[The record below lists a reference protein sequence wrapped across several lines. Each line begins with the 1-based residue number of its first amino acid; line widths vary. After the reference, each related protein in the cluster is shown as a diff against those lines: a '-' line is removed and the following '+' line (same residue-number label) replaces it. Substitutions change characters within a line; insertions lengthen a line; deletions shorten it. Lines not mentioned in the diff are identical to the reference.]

1 MTKNIFWI
9 ALGTVLAYLCW
20 WLLPFYLPGKKAA
33 HGSPEFIAQESA
45 KLNQGLPALL
55 DKETELTITEPAHG
69 MLIYKYRL
77 INVTAAQVD
86 HEKFRLGSKPQ
97 LVQLACSRPETREE
111 YLSKAVSL
119 RYSYFDKD
127 KQHVA
132 TIDVTPADCG
142 M

>member
-1 MTKNIFWI
+1 MIKNLSWI
-9 ALGTVLAYLCW
+9 AVGVAAAYLLW
-20 WLLPFYLPGKKAA
+20 WIVPNYFQGEKAA
-33 HGSPEFIAQESA
+33 PGTPEFIAQASA
-45 KLNQGLPALL
+45 ELNKGLPALL

-77 INVTAAQVD
+77 INLVAAKVD
-86 HEKFRLGSKPQ
+86 HEKFRIGSKPQ

-111 YLSKAVSL
+111 YLSKGVSL

-142 M
+142 L

>member
-1 MTKNIFWI
+1 MMKNISWL
-9 ALGTVLAYLCW
+9 ALGAVAAYLIW
-20 WLLPFYLPGKKAA
+20 WILPGFFSGVKVAP
-33 HGSPEFIAQESA
+33 GSPEFIAQESA
-45 KLNQGLPALL
+45 KLNHGLPALL

-77 INVTAAQVD
+77 INVVAAKFD
-86 HEKFRLGSKPQ
+86 YEKFRVGSKPQ
-97 LVQLACSRPETREE
+97 LVQLTCSRPETREE
-111 YLSKAVSL
+111 YLSKGVTL
-119 RYSYFDKD
+119 RFSYFDKD